1 MKKIKNK
8 KLIPLLIIGIFVLLI
23 WTFLILIPLFNELIM
38 VVNSMVPSNYK
49 LPIALS
55 VITIISLS
63 FSFLSWKYL
72 APKLREISS
81 SKFDKPSL
89 AVVMSGSSGSGIFRA
104 FKNVTDSR
112 FSSVIKG
119 ALFDVERDSPEIYN
133 GGGAIHALR
142 FPVQPAQTGFKG
154 AISARNI
161 EYEDAKKN
169 FINFFKP
176 FAKKINSVVRI
187 TGIGR
192 GYTSVSTASKFDF
205 LDFSNLSVSDSLTL
219 FDFIIVDREKK
230 DSSDKKANKK
240 SGNNLIVRINGENTS
255 QNGVIFPEESLI
267 VTPLDGLFLDG
278 FFDDLSSSNSEGKI
292 NSLSVKEVNDSLHVA
307 FLTSP
312 ELASRELL
320 PGTADLI
327 PQKSWKISESEK
339 GQIVQINYLSKTGIS
354 TTVTEI
360 VDVNT
365 DLGIIQTK
373 DPLNSNEEFGSALTS
388 MDGKLLGIAMPSTEM
403 NYFLSSKIIKE
414 KITSSNSE
422 NKNLIKEPIKP
433 VA

>member
-161 EYEDAKKN
+161 EYED
-169 FINFFKP
+169 
-176 FAKKINSVVRI
+176 AKKINSVVRI